1 MSKSLTDSLNRY
13 GVITT
18 LRLMG
23 FSRSAIGVYFLAF
36 PEDSSQRLL
45 VDPRGTGEAMTF
57 GRLAAGRDLA
67 LGVGTLMSSWSDS
80 GAQNAWVVAGLIAD
94 SVDVYAFLR
103 DDSLSGISRIV
114 SAGVAL
120 SAVGL
125 GAWTLKNIGALITDD
140 DSQDEISEDD

>member
-1 MSKSLTDSLNRY
+1 MNKSISDSLNRY

-23 FSRSAIGVYFLAF
+23 FSRSAIGLYFLAF

-45 VDPRGTGEAMTF
+45 VDSRGTGEAMTF

-67 LGVGTLMSSWSDS
+67 IGVGTLMSSWSDS
-80 GAQNAWVVAGLIAD
+80 GAEHAWVVAGLIAD
-94 SVDVYAFLR
+94 SVDVYAFIR
-103 DDSLSGISRIV
+103 DDSLTGISRIV

-120 SAVGL
+120 GAVGL
-125 GAWTLKNIGALITDD
+125 GAWTLKNIGALTPDD
-140 DSQDEISEDD
+140 DEGTHDSNDD

>member
-1 MSKSLTDSLNRY
+1 MSKSLTDSLNHY

-23 FSRSAIGVYFLAF
+23 FSRSAIGIYFLAF
-36 PEDSSQRLL
+36 PKDSSQRLL
-45 VDPRGTGEAMTF
+45 IDSRGTGEAMTF

-80 GAQNAWVVAGLIAD
+80 GAQAWVIAGLIAD

-103 DDSLSGISRIV
+103 DDSLTGISRLL

-125 GAWTLKNIGALITDD
+125 GAWTLKNIGALEPADESASVSTNDD
-140 DSQDEISEDD
+140 